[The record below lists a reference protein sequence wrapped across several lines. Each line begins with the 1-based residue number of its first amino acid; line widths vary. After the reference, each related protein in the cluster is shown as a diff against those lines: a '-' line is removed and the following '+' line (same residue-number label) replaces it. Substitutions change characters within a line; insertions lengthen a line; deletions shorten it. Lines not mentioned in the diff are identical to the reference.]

1 MKIETINYMTY
12 RGWDKNKKKFIY
24 NFAIDARNGAP
35 TIIHMTDELN
45 NYINEYYS
53 RKGDDMWGDYGVL
66 DFTDWYAINDVEINK
81 STGYKDGN
89 EKDIYEN
96 DIVEYMLTHFTVKF
110 VKGCFLLEN
119 DTKKIWWHELLN
131 MSTIII
137 IGNIYEQRKTKLNIL
152 NKI

>member
-1 MKIETINYMTY
+1 MTY

-45 NYINEYYS
+45 NYINDYYS

-81 STGYKDGN
+81 ATEDKNKNGMYFF
-89 EKDIYEN
+89 EN
-96 DIVEYMLTHFTVKF
+96 DIVEYMGKIYTIKF
-110 VKGCFLLEN
+110 KRGCFLLEN
-119 DTKKIWWHELLN
+119 DKEEIWWHQLN
-131 MSTIII
+131 GLDIESSMEI
-137 IGNIYEQRKTKLNIL
+137 IGNIYEHRKTKLNIL
-152 NKI
+152 KNIK